1 MNCCI
6 DEICNKT
13 VINIENGCKIGYVY
27 DVEADMC
34 SGQIS
39 ALLVTGNEKGLMLKK
54 PDCFRILWCDIAV
67 IGEETILVKNAPH
80 PNNNPKGNKS
90 IFNLFS
96 K

>member
-13 VINIENGCKIGYVY
+13 VINIENGCKVGYVY

-39 ALLVTGNEKGLMLKK
+39 ALLVTGAEKALLLRR
-54 PDCFRILWCDIAV
+54 PDCFRIRWCDIAV
-67 IGEETILVKNAPH
+67 IGEETILVKNVPQ
-80 PNNNPKGNKS
+80 PENIQKSGKS
-90 IFNLFS
+90 IFGLFS